1 MQLYLVSTQ
10 RPDVRFRILSY
21 DPATQKGRLVGSVGI
36 EFEESLA
43 KDYLLAKGYTIV
55 REETECQD

>member
-10 RPDVRFRILSY
+10 RPDVRFKILSY
-21 DPATQKGRLVGSVGI
+21 DPATQQGRLIGSVGV

-43 KDYLLAKGYTIV
+43 KDYLQARGYKIV
-55 REETECQD
+55 KEEAE